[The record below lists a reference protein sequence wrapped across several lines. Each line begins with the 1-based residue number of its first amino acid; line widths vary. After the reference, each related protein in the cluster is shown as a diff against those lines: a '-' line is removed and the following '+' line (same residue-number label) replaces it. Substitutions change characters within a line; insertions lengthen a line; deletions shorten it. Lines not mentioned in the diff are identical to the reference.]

1 MVRILTKALS
11 YPFTKYV
18 TIGNVYHIVYKIIHN
33 YVGRRFNDPM
43 LKDNYPKGIKGEPK
57 LSDLIT
63 QLKDTNISYVFGQVG
78 LDLVKG
84 ELAVLL
90 EREKYQSIFSFQHL
104 YHSNIQL
111 INF

>member
-1 MVRILTKALS
+1 
-11 YPFTKYV
+11 
-18 TIGNVYHIVYKIIHN
+18 
-33 YVGRRFNDPM
+33 M

-57 LSDLIT
+57 LLDLLT

-90 EREKYQSIFSFQHL
+90 EREKYQSIKTFSFQHL
-104 YHSNIQL
+104 YH
-111 INF
+111 